1 MFFAGL
7 RPGEARGA
15 RWEDYNG
22 KTLTVEQSV
31 WRKHTT
37 DPKTASAAK
46 PVVVIEPLRE
56 LLTHLRQIE
65 RNPVKGPILRG
76 VKGGPLDLNMLA
88 KRVIRPTPQP
98 RELPRRRVEKLE
110 AP

>member
-37 DPKTASAAK
+37 DPKTASDAK
-46 PVVVIEPLRE
+46 RVVVIEPLSE

-65 RNPVKGPILRG
+65 GNPVTGPILRG
-76 VKGGPLDLNMLA
+76 VTGGPVALNRLA
-88 KRVIRPTPQP
+88 KRLNLPYPRP
-98 RELPRRRVEKLE
+98 RERPG
-110 AP
+110 